1 MPRENQPNPDVNWQ
15 IIDDEYDTEKR
26 PDKGRDN
33 PVKQPEGDEG
43 IIHPDTDESIP
54 IPDDQR
60 PAYPVEEPPGSDEP
74 PMGDVDDSP
83 KRIAGESE
91 E

>member
-15 IIDDEYDTEKR
+15 IIDDEYDTEKP
-26 PDKGRDN
+26 PDKGKEN

-43 IIHPDTDESIP
+43 IIHPDTDES
-54 IPDDQR
+54 
-60 PAYPVEEPPGSDEP
+60 EEPPGSDEP